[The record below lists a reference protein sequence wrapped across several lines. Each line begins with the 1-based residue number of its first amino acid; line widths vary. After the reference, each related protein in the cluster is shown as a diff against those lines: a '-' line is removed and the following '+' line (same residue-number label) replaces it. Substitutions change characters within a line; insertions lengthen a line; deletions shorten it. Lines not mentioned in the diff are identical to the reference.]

1 MIYQSIG
8 GIHLKRFVA
17 FVAAII
23 VLYSVYYDLK
33 IGTIP
38 AITHASEVKTPHE
51 KTAKPSEPYQLKVVQ
66 PGDTVLTVV
75 EQLENGQLS
84 VSIEKVINDF
94 QKLNNGIKP
103 EEIQIGQEYKFPV
116 YKKR

>member
-1 MIYQSIG
+1 
-8 GIHLKRFVA
+8 LKKFVA
-17 FVAAII
+17 LVVAII

-38 AITHASEVKTPHE
+38 ATTHASEVKTPQE
-51 KTAKPSEPYQLKVVQ
+51 TTTAKSTVPFQQKVVE

-75 EQLENGQLS
+75 EQLEKGPIS
-84 VSIEKVINDF
+84 VPINKVIHDF

-116 YKKR
+116 YKKS